1 MPLDLEMEEI
11 IIWVEKWQA
20 KPDQTENSQVQHERK
35 EWLSPLYIYYIHLHI
50 DDIYIYIYTR
60 YIPEY
65 QNHSVSLRDCSD
77 CHPQYHDFNP
87 TAPHY
92 YILLPP
98 ASSVFHAVKNTG
110 STWPQIRAMC
120 TKHHRAAELRTRL
133 MCRPVHFGTRNWQ
146 FGPLRASAPCQV
158 PRLGRP
164 SLWWFVHAWPADVVC
179 GKTKCSN

>member
-1 MPLDLEMEEI
+1 MPLDLEMEEF

-35 EWLSPLYIYYIHLHI
+35 EWLSPLYIYIIHLHI
-50 DDIYIYIYTR
+50 DDIYIYPSIKTT
-60 YIPEY
+60 
-65 QNHSVSLRDCSD
+65 
-77 CHPQYHDFNP
+77 QYHYVIAVIVIRSIMTLTLP
-87 TAPHY
+87 LLIITY
-92 YILLPP
+92 YILPP

-110 STWPQIRAMC
+110 STWPQIRAMW

-164 SLWWFVHAWPADVVC
+164 SLWWFAHAWPADMVC
-179 GKTKCSN
+179 GKTKRSN